1 MLFRKSNREALDEHA
16 DRTLAVS
23 LYIYANSISTLV
35 TNIRNNRGLAISFE
49 YFFKVTAFC
58 ILCFINTTYK

>member
-23 LYIYANSISTLV
+23 LYIYALAFLHWLQTSETTEDSQYLL
-35 TNIRNNRGLAISFE
+35 NIFSRLLPFVYYA
-49 YFFKVTAFC
+49 
-58 ILCFINTTYK
+58 L